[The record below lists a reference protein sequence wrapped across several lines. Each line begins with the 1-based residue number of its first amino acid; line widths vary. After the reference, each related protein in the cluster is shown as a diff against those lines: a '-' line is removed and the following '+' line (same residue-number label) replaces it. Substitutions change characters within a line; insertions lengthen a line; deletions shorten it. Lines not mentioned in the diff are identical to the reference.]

1 VCPVD
6 VSKSTKLQDAQWI
19 GQVLSAART
28 GDAATMKV
36 LLAQDRAK
44 ARLRKLHKPVEVWS
58 YYPGAFCLVHPCMT
72 QPRRGGFDTL

>member
-1 VCPVD
+1 MKKLAAVCPVD

-28 GDAATMKV
+28 GDAAAMKA

-44 ARLRKLHKPVEVWS
+44 ARIRKLHRPVEVRRQ
-58 YYPGAFCLVHPCMT
+58 YPGALCMVVV
-72 QPRRGGFDTL
+72 